1 MGCWMATRVQ
11 FRYPNPASQRSTGV
25 ALAGVASIGLLGPAL
40 AHAYETD
47 QLTDRLLPLR
57 DAALDADERVDELL
71 IRALWKTNQ
80 QTQCKATVERT
91 RRVLAEDIFKQTA
104 FPTYVPERGE
114 FAGLGYG
121 AYAAWLETDPRVD
134 RREHGAFDDI
144 YHDLRPRDALV
155 LGTVGVCS
163 TVRIAN
169 ILMGTDKPDH
179 FWAQG
184 YDYYMASKR
193 GRQTDR
199 AVQWGTASE
208 RGGYGL
214 LTSGVFSYADLAANW
229 DGYRF
234 YTQLLTPESPLQRDA
249 DGCVVLATPFRWVD
263 WIDEAVDEVYNPPNY
278 RPSVGEA
285 VRAQL
290 AEHRAQ
296 LCADYAVW
304 GPGVNARRASVI
316 AQAAE
321 HVSPN
326 APAPVDEWQL
336 DALCA
341 GTTPDRAAA
350 ITKP

>member
-1 MGCWMATRVQ
+1 MDLHVQ
-11 FRYPNPASQRSTGV
+11 FQTTNRCSRRVAAV
-25 ALAGVASIGLLGPAL
+25 ALAAGIGLLLPTFVY
-40 AHAYETD
+40 AYETD
-47 QLTDRLLPLR
+47 QITDRLVPLR

-71 IRALWKTNQ
+71 IRALWRTNQ

-121 AYAAWLETDPRVD
+121 AYAAWLETDPKVD

-144 YHDLRPRDALV
+144 YHDLRPREALV

-184 YDYYMASKR
+184 YDYYMVSKQ

-208 RGGYGL
+208 RGAYGL

-229 DGYRF
+229 DGYTF
-234 YTQLLTPESPLQRDA
+234 YTKLLTPESPLQRDT
-249 DGCVVLATPFRWVD
+249 DGCVVLTKPFRWVD
-263 WIDEAVDEVYNPPNY
+263 WINEAVDEVYNPPNY

-290 AEHRAQ
+290 HENRSQTCAE
-296 LCADYAVW
+296 YAVW
-304 GPGVNARRASVI
+304 GPEVNARRASVI
-316 AQAAE
+316 AQSDE
-321 HVSPN
+321 HVSSN
-326 APAPVDEWQL
+326 APPRVDEWKL
-336 DALCA
+336 DEMCSVPASDRQA
-341 GTTPDRAAA
+341 GVIQP
-350 ITKP
+350 